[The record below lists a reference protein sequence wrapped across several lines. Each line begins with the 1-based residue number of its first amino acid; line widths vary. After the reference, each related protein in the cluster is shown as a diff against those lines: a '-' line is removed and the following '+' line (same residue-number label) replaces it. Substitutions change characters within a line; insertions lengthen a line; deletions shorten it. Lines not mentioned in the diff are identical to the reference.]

1 MQSKR
6 RAHSVIIDHLTPP
19 MTTAD
24 GYGELA
30 QLMQLV
36 DEYYQIEM
44 LDPSKM
50 PLIQK
55 QIWEL
60 IQKINL
66 DEGMHFLKVLSTM
79 LFITTRTQ
87 FFQSNPRQIFRS
99 FSIMTMIIIITV
111 ILRTMKLLKKK
122 MAAITAILHTIIMI
136 VTHH

>member
-44 LDPSKM
+44 LDPTKM
-50 PLIQK
+50 PLIQN

-66 DEGMHFLKVLSTM
+66 DEGMNFLFLCNVDS
-79 LFITTRTQ
+79 
-87 FFQSNPRQIFRS
+87 S
-99 FSIMTMIIIITV
+99 
-111 ILRTMKLLKKK
+111 
-122 MAAITAILHTIIMI
+122 
-136 VTHH
+136 

>member
-66 DEGMHFLKVLSTM
+66 DEGVCVPTYCRCKAIVCYCPHQLVRDILV
-79 LFITTRTQ
+79 
-87 FFQSNPRQIFRS
+87 RS
-99 FSIMTMIIIITV
+99 FVYTSP
-111 ILRTMKLLKKK
+111 
-122 MAAITAILHTIIMI
+122 
-136 VTHH
+136 

>member
-6 RAHSVIIDHLTPP
+6 RAHSVLIDHLTPP

-66 DEGMHFLKVLSTM
+66 DEGTYLHCCCKVFVCFCPHQLVRDI
-79 LFITTRTQ
+79 FI
-87 FFQSNPRQIFRS
+87 RS
-99 FSIMTMIIIITV
+99 FIYTSP
-111 ILRTMKLLKKK
+111 
-122 MAAITAILHTIIMI
+122 
-136 VTHH
+136 

>member
-44 LDPSKM
+44 LDPTKM

-66 DEGMHFLKVLSTM
+66 DEGMYFLFWCNMNSQVEFYITLSLT
-79 LFITTRTQ
+79 LVFLTTNV
-87 FFQSNPRQIFRS
+87 F
-99 FSIMTMIIIITV
+99 
-111 ILRTMKLLKKK
+111 
-122 MAAITAILHTIIMI
+122 
-136 VTHH
+136 

>member
-24 GYGELA
+24 GYGDLA

-66 DEGMHFLKVLSTM
+66 DEGMCLLSLEQFTFCRRKVFLC
-79 LFITTRTQ
+79 
-87 FFQSNPRQIFRS
+87 FRS
-99 FSIMTMIIIITV
+99 CISPRHFHIRSFV
-111 ILRTMKLLKKK
+111 YSES
-122 MAAITAILHTIIMI
+122 
-136 VTHH
+136 